1 MNPALLPLL
10 PATRPYE
17 WSRAHRRAGVQCGG
31 LTRRPLARMQRPVQ
45 GKAVANNKKK
55 TGKVIEVMTREALL
69 KRKVRR
75 HLHRVGFKR
84 NECGDLYLPDSGKEA
99 IRAAHQ
105 LQRAERS
112 TKQKDFLKAKFHK
125 LAPYFAIGAE
135 IDPARVRPSLE
146 RVFSGTLE
154 ADLFKL
160 ASLTWSV
167 PVSPGFGRR
176 LRYLVWDDGH
186 NRLMG
191 ILAIGDPVFSL
202 RTRDEYIGWTGE
214 QRGTQLI
221 HTMDAYVLGAIP
233 PYNQLLGGK
242 VVASLLRTREI
253 YEDFLAA
260 YGAREGVISGKIN
273 QARLAAITTTSS
285 MGRSSVYNRLKLGGK
300 HYLKPIGYSSGYGHF
315 HIPDRLF
322 FELRDYLRTKDH
334 RYADGHEFGKGS
346 NWKMRVTRAAL
357 DMIGERSNLL
367 MHGVKRE
374 VFICEMASNT
384 IEFLK
389 GEAAELDLGD
399 LKTVEEVA
407 ALACH
412 RWLVPRAARDT
423 GYRQWTRQHLV
434 DLVSQTSGVR
444 VSLVEPKKRKQ
455 ARS

>member
-1 MNPALLPLL
+1 MQLL
-10 PATRPYE
+10 
-17 WSRAHRRAGVQCGG
+17 
-31 LTRRPLARMQRPVQ
+31 VQ
-45 GKAVANNKKK
+45 GKIVAKK
-55 TGKVIEVMTREALL
+55 TGKVIKIMTREALL

-75 HLHRVGFKR
+75 HLQRVGFKR
-84 NECGDLYLPDSGKEA
+84 DEHGDLYLPADSKEA

-105 LQRAERS
+105 LQREERS
-112 TKQKDFLKAKFHK
+112 TKQKDFLKAKFPK
-125 LAPYFAIGAE
+125 LVQYFATGLE
-135 IDPARVRPSLE
+135 LDPTKVRPRLQ
-146 RVFSGTLE
+146 RVVSGTQQ

-186 NRLMG
+186 ERLMG
-191 ILAIGDPVFSL
+191 ILAIGDPVFNL
-202 RTRDEYIGWTGE
+202 RKRDEYIGWTGE
-214 QRGTQLI
+214 QRSTQLI
-221 HTMDAYVLGAIP
+221 HTMDAYVLGAVP

-242 VVASLLRTREI
+242 VVASLLRTREV

-260 YGAREGVISGKIN
+260 YGAREGVISGKVN

-285 MGRSSVYNRLKLGGK
+285 MGRSSVYNRVKLDGK

-322 FELRDYLRTKDH
+322 LELRDYLRTQDH
-334 RYADGHEFGKGS
+334 RYADGHEFGKGP
-346 NWKMRVTRAAL
+346 NWKMRVTRKAL
-357 DMIGERSNLL
+357 EMIGERSNLM

-384 IEFLK
+384 VAFLK
-389 GEAAELDLGD
+389 GEAPDLDVGD

-407 ALACH
+407 ALACQ
-412 RWLVPRAARDT
+412 RWLVPRATRET

-434 DLVSQTSGVR
+434 DLVSRSSGVR
-444 VSLVEPKKRKQ
+444 VSLVEQKRKQ
-455 ARS
+455 VRR